1 MSEDDTKTAVIIED
15 DPDVRSLLDEV
26 FRAAGFRTVLAG
38 TGLEGVAAVAAHAP
52 IITTLDINLP
62 GIDGFEAARRIRAVS
77 ATFIIML
84 SALGEESDVVL
95 GLTSGA
101 DEYLVKPF
109 RPRELRA
116 RIEALLRRP
125 RNADPVGAGPVGKG
139 QAATSAATSAAAV
152 AAAGASGAV
161 EPPRAASTAP
171 ESGTPV
177 DGQPAPARNPS
188 ATAAVPTTGGAGHWH
203 AHRDISLDPVTHT
216 VLVAQRE
223 VELTPTEFDLLAT
236 LLESKRRVRS
246 KADLALVLRGE
257 AFGSASYVGE
267 PDKRAIEAH
276 MANLRRKIGDSTAEP
291 RYIETVRGVGYRLTA
306 HSDGAPALS

>member
-1 MSEDDTKTAVIIED
+1 MSEDDRKTAVIIED

-38 TGLEGVAAVAAHAP
+38 TGLEGVAAVAAHEP
-52 IITTLDINLP
+52 VITTLDINLP

-125 RNADPVGAGPVGKG
+125 RNAHPAGTGPAFGTEPAGTASPGAAPLAADGAG
-139 QAATSAATSAAAV
+139 AAAP
-152 AAAGASGAV
+152 
-161 EPPRAASTAP
+161 EPVAP
-171 ESGTPV
+171 ESA
-177 DGQPAPARNPS
+177 GQPAPARNPS
-188 ATAAVPTTGGAGHWH
+188 ATAALPTIGSAGQWH
-203 AHRDISLDPVTHT
+203 AHRDISLDAVTHT

-306 HSDGAPALS
+306 HTDGAPAPR